1 MNWKLMIMRV
11 LVNGVAIA
19 ITVLLLPG
27 IKVVDNRLLTY
38 LILAIALGLLNAF
51 VKPLVQILTL
61 PLLFVTSGL
70 VIVFI
75 NTAMLLLLE
84 WLLPELLSIR
94 GLAGALA
101 GGAILGFLGILLEN
115 LLGMTPPI
123 IDDVST
129 PATEV

>member
-27 IKVVDNRLLTY
+27 IQVVDHMLLTY

-61 PLLFVTSGL
+61 PFVFVTFGL
-70 VIVFI
+70 VIVII
-75 NTAMLLLLE
+75 NAAVLLLLE
-84 WLLPELLSIR
+84 WLLPDLLSIS
-94 GLAGALA
+94 GLVGALA
-101 GGAILGFLGILLEN
+101 GGALLGFLGIVLEN

-123 IDDVST
+123 VDDAQT
-129 PATEV
+129 REV

>member
-27 IKVVDNRLLTY
+27 IQVVDHMLLTY

-61 PLLFVTSGL
+61 PFVFVTFGL
-70 VIVFI
+70 VIVII
-75 NTAMLLLLE
+75 NAAMLLLLA
-84 WLLPELLSIR
+84 WLLPELLWIR
-94 GLAGALA
+94 GLLAALA
-101 GGAILGFLGILLEN
+101 GGAILGFLGIVLEN

-123 IDDVST
+123 VDDAQT
-129 PATEV
+129 REV

>member
-75 NTAMLLLLE
+75 NAAMLLLLE
-84 WLLPELLSIR
+84 WLLPELLWIR

-129 PATEV
+129 PATEA

>member
-27 IKVVDNRLLTY
+27 IQVVDHMLLTY

-61 PLLFVTSGL
+61 PFVFVTFGL
-70 VIVFI
+70 VIVII
-75 NTAMLLLLE
+75 NAAMLLLLG
-84 WLLPELLSIR
+84 WLLPELLWIR
-94 GLAGALA
+94 GLLAALA
-101 GGAILGFLGILLEN
+101 GGAILGFLGIVLEN

-123 IDDVST
+123 VDDAQT
-129 PATEV
+129 REV

>member
-1 MNWKLMIMRV
+1 MIMRV

-27 IKVVDNRLLTY
+27 IQVVDHTLLTY

-61 PLLFVTSGL
+61 PMVFVTFGL
-70 VIVFI
+70 VIVII
-75 NTAMLLLLE
+75 NAAMLLLLE
-84 WLLPELLSIR
+84 WLLPDLLRIS
-94 GLAGALA
+94 GLVGALA
-101 GGAILGFLGILLEN
+101 GGAILGFLGIVLEN

-123 IDDVST
+123 IDDAST
-129 PATEV
+129 QTREV

>member
-1 MNWKLMIMRV
+1 MIMRV

-27 IKVVDNRLLTY
+27 IQVVDHTLLTY

-61 PLLFVTSGL
+61 PFVFVTFGL
-70 VIVFI
+70 VIVII
-75 NTAMLLLLE
+75 NAAVLLLLE
-84 WLLPELLSIR
+84 WLLPDLLSIS
-94 GLAGALA
+94 GLVGALA
-101 GGAILGFLGILLEN
+101 GGALLGFLGIVLEN

-123 IDDVST
+123 LDDVST
-129 PATEV
+129 QAREV